1 MQMKPNSL
9 HRIATPH
16 SESNFTVCQLDY
28 VNKTGGFMRLLAYS
42 SLMILITASL
52 GCSTQ
57 DRANQGAVA
66 NKAAAATES
75 ATSVSEA
82 EIAHVVQT
90 ANQSEI
96 EAAQLAK
103 TKSKNKEVLSFANH
117 MIDDHTKMDKQN
129 MELAQKLNV
138 QPDTNAVSTSMKT
151 GATATMSSL
160 KDLKGKE
167 FDKAY
172 IDQQV
177 TMHKSVLENFDNT
190 LIPNANTPEL
200 KDMLTAARSS
210 IETHLQHATE
220 LQKKLT
226 R

>member
-1 MQMKPNSL
+1 MVF
-9 HRIATPH
+9 IA
-16 SESNFTVCQLDY
+16 
-28 VNKTGGFMRLLAYS
+28 
-42 SLMILITASL
+42 ASF

-57 DRANQGAVA
+57 DRANQGAVM
-66 NKAAAATES
+66 NKAASATES

-82 EIAHVVQT
+82 EIAQIVQT
-90 ANQSEI
+90 TNQSEI

-103 TKSKNKEVLSFANH
+103 KKSTNKEVLAFANH
-117 MIDDHTKMDKQN
+117 MIKDHTKMDKQN
-129 MELAQKLNV
+129 AELAKKMNV
-138 QPDTNAVSTSMKT
+138 QPDPNAVSTSMKT
-151 GATATMSSL
+151 GANATLSSL
-160 KDLKGKE
+160 QDLKGKE

-177 TMHKSVLENFDNT
+177 TMHKSVLENFDTT

-200 KDMLTAARSS
+200 KDMLTTGRASV
-210 IETHLQHATE
+210 EQHLQHATE